1 MLTNSTRY
9 QQMQKCTPKKN
20 YVKAESCICVPHI
33 QLSASS
39 LMALLSCEH
48 KTVRFET

>member
-20 YVKAESCICVPHI
+20 YVKAESCICVPHNRLG
-33 QLSASS
+33 QKALSIISYDFII
-39 LMALLSCEH
+39 L
-48 KTVRFET
+48 